1 MDELMIPETEHLAR
15 EDEERK
21 RTESTTPEKTDD
33 SWFKWRDLIPSIK
46 CDISEV
52 YWHKIQ

>member
-21 RTESTTPEKTDD
+21 RTESTTPEKSDD